1 MPFQAYASCGSG
13 PRNISDLRL
22 IFAIFKRPIGDCIP
36 LKTPLVRRNRGILI
50 FGLIGEFGLGALSTT
65 AIIRLR

>member
-50 FGLIGEFGLGALSTT
+50 FGLIGEFGWAHSTT